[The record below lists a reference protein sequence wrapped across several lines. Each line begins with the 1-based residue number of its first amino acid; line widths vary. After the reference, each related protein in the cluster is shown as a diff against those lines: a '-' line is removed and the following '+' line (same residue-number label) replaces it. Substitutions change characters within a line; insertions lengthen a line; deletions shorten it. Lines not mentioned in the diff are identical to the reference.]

1 MNLSKC
7 LAVPAMKNNP
17 GKENS
22 WRKLT
27 ENEIHQLVQ
36 QNNSADDWNDISVV
50 RTFSVLNIRNCHFAG
65 DMKIEENVSMSNVL
79 HIENY
84 HIGANS
90 RLSNIGT
97 LTFTEEHYGYPLEL
111 CNEDGRFQAVAVP
124 EMNST
129 DVFQCLY
136 AGNPSLF
143 EHEAPTEK
151 QGHIGAHCTIENVT
165 AIRNVHIDAF
175 SELSGCCEI
184 AHAWISSSEKEPA
197 RIGAGVILRNAIVH
211 KGAHLDSRAYLADV
225 LVGQQVSIAEGAR
238 VYQSAVGDNSHIS
251 GCEVGHAFIYPCHEQ
266 HHSSSFL
273 IAAHIQGQSNIA
285 SGATLGSNHNGR
297 KNDVDLVS
305 GRGFWPGLCS
315 SLSYPCAFA
324 PYTLIAKGDYPKPLS
339 IPFAFSLINN
349 NVKDGCLEIM
359 PAFWWMYNAY
369 ALMRNEWKYQN
380 RDKRIEYT
388 QQYEFLPLAPD
399 TIHIVKE
406 NHRLLT
412 QHLAGKAE
420 LPKMEMSNRP
430 VRILKEKE
438 AVAAYREM
446 MLCYLLNSSKIFE
459 ENPIDLKAIS
469 ESTDEQWVNAGGNVV
484 STKHL
489 QLFCNTPS
497 LKQNHIYQ
505 DQFSDECYSYS
516 DKRFILKYLCDGEI
530 TETRIKALHKEA
542 IDAQIRFYERVIAE
556 RKKDLTS
563 EFRQTNPLF
572 PYKKK
577 EAMDDP
583 ICQKAKEYIN
593 NNQQPTAK
601 S

>member
-1 MNLSKC
+1 
-7 LAVPAMKNNP
+7 MKNNP

-50 RTFSVLNIRNCHFAG
+50 RTFSVLNIRNCHFSG
-65 DMKIEENVSMSNVL
+65 NVKIEENVSMSNVMR
-79 HIENY
+79 IENY
-84 HIGANS
+84 HISANA
-90 RLSNIGT
+90 RLSNIGS
-97 LTFTEEHYGYPLEL
+97 LTFTEERYGYPLEL

-136 AGNPSLF
+136 TGNPSLF

-151 QGHIGAHCTIENVT
+151 QGYIGADCIIENVT

-297 KNDVDLVS
+297 KNDVDLVA

-446 MLCYLLNSSKIFE
+446 MLCYMLAEGIFNNKP
-459 ENPIDLKAIS
+459 ENLIEIQKNNAETKWI
-469 ESTDEQWVNAGGNVV
+469 NAGGNVLTIEQWHQICLT
-484 STKHL
+484 SSLKEAHAL
-489 QLFCNTPS
+489 QLDYTDENGSCMSFHDALNLLPYLCEGEVTPS
-497 LKQNHIYQ
+497 
-505 DQFSDECYSYS
+505 
-516 DKRFILKYLCDGEI
+516 RILELCQ
-530 TETRIKALHKEA
+530 EA
-542 IDAQIRFYERVIAE
+542 ISAQKRFYERVIAE
-556 RKKDLTS
+556 RTKDLSS
-563 EFRQTNPLF
+563 EFRLTNPLF

-593 NNQQPTAK
+593 NNQQPTAN